1 MRPPIP
7 PLPPHHLETTPASAP
22 GVDDEAEMLKWKHV
36 TRAGVVGCILFG
48 MFAIEHPTPGPEQ
61 PAYDYLRIRVKQF
74 PWGKGEKGLF
84 EVRARQEGRGRA
96 SWARQGRA
104 RLRISRDWCTG
115 RAVGGTPAPRW
126 GMVRACDG

>member
-74 PWGKGEKGLF
+74 PWGKGVLG
-84 EVRARQEGRGRA
+84 APRQSSPENQQRG
-96 SWARQGRA
+96 
-104 RLRISRDWCTG
+104 CTG